1 VIDVVAV
8 VRPEDVVA
16 GFLSVLDP
24 GREVHLVVADRGVY
38 LKMPGGVPLA
48 GRLAALST
56 LLQGDGAGAKPFSP
70 GAAAD
75 AIALETGDVA
85 ATVWTHNPADAR
97 DAGAGG
103 LRAGRPGPCGGR
115 HVRRCV
121 DTTVARGGVHR

>member
-56 LLQGDGAGAKPFSP
+56 LLQGDGAGAKPTS
-70 GAAAD
+70 
-75 AIALETGDVA
+75 
-85 ATVWTHNPADAR
+85 WPAWS
-97 DAGAGG
+97 
-103 LRAGRPGPCGGR
+103 
-115 HVRRCV
+115 VRRCCTRSV
-121 DTTVARGGVHR
+121 MPSGSSGRPIFIGRWIRRWSRPSWI